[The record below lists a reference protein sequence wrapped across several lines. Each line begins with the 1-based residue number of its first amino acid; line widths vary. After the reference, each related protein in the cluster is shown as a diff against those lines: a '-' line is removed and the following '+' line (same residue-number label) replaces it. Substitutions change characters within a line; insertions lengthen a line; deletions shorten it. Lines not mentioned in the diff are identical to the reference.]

1 MEGNCGGHND
11 SLDILQISLL
21 LQDSLS
27 PLAVLPISILLPNAN
42 RGLTGQ

>member
-1 MEGNCGGHND
+1 MEMQFDGRDLNRDGD

-27 PLAVLPISILLPNAN
+27 PLAVLS
-42 RGLTGQ
+42 

>member
-1 MEGNCGGHND
+1 MRRGRDDD

-27 PLAVLPISILLPNAN
+27 PLAVLP
-42 RGLTGQ
+42 